1 MNDFRLF
8 PVQAST
14 LAPQV
19 DYIFFFLVALTVF
32 FTLAIAATIVAFMI
46 KYRRRSHDERPHG
59 IHGSNLLEFTWS
71 IIPFVI
77 AIGVFAWGA
86 VLYANIRRPP
96 DDALHVNVVGKQWM
110 WKVQHMEGKREINEL
125 HIPVGRPV
133 QLTLASE
140 DVIHSFYVPAFRT
153 KMDAVPGRY
162 TLTWFEATQP
172 GEYHLFCAEY
182 CGTLHSGMIGK
193 IVAMEP
199 AAFQEWLAGEKPG
212 NTMSVAQ
219 AGEQLFQQQGCAS
232 CHLGGP
238 SARGPMLGGIF
249 GRTVT
254 LTDGRTVKVDDNYLR
269 ESILNPQAKLVEGY
283 QPVMPTFQGL
293 LSEESVMQLIA
304 YVKSLP
310 PAGTEAPASA
320 SGHGSAG
327 AHGSTEAPRG
337 AEAH

>member
-1 MNDFRLF
+1 MNEFRLF

-19 DYIFFFLVALTVF
+19 DYLFFFLVALTIF
-32 FTLAIAATIVAFMI
+32 FSVAIAVTIVVFVI
-46 KYRRRSHDERPHG
+46 RYKRRSHDERPHG
-59 IHGSNLLEFTWS
+59 IHGSNLLEFAWS
-71 IIPFVI
+71 IIPFII
-77 AIGVFAWGA
+77 AIGVFGWGA

-96 DDALHVNVVGKQWM
+96 NDALHVNVVGKQWM
-110 WKVQHMEGKREINEL
+110 WKVQHMEGRREINEL
-125 HIPVGRPV
+125 HIPVGKPV

-199 AAFQEWLAGEKPG
+199 AAFQAWLAGDKG
-212 NTMSVAQ
+212 LSVAA
-219 AGEQLFQQQGCAS
+219 AGEQLFTQQGCAS

-238 SARGPMLGGIF
+238 AARGPLLGGIY
-249 GRTVT
+249 GKTIQ
-254 LTDGRTVKVDDNYLR
+254 LADGRTVVADDNYLR

-310 PAGTEAPASA
+310 PAGTEAQ
-320 SGHGSAG
+320 AG
-327 AHGSTEAPRG
+327 ATSHSG

>member
-19 DYIFFFLVALTVF
+19 DYLFFFLVALTVF
-32 FTLAIAATIVAFMI
+32 FTVAIAATIVAFMI
-46 KYRRRSHDERPHG
+46 RFKRRSHDERPHG
-59 IHGSNLLEFTWS
+59 IHGSNLLEFAWS
-71 IIPFVI
+71 IIPFI
-77 AIGVFAWGA
+77 ISIGIFGWGA

-96 DDALHVNVVGKQWM
+96 DDALYVNVVGKQWM
-110 WKVQHMEGKREINEL
+110 WKVQHMEGRREINEL
-125 HIPVGRPV
+125 HIPVGKPV
-133 QLTLASE
+133 QVTLASE

-193 IVAMEP
+193 IIAMDP
-199 AAFQEWLAGEKPG
+199 PAFQAWLAGDKG
-212 NTMSVAQ
+212 VSVAE
-219 AGEQLFQQQGCAS
+219 AGAQLFQQQGCAS

-238 SARGPMLGGIF
+238 GARGPLLGGIF
-249 GRTVT
+249 GKTVK
-254 LTDGRTVKVDDNYLR
+254 LTDGRTVTVDDNYLR

-283 QPVMPTFQGL
+283 QPIMPTFQGL

-310 PAGTEAPASA
+310 PAGAEAPSSA
-320 SGHGSAG
+320 K
-327 AHGSTEAPRG
+327 AHSG

>member
-32 FTLAIAATIVAFMI
+32 FTFAIAATIVAFMI
-46 KYRRRSHDERPHG
+46 KFRRRSHDERPHG

-71 IIPFVI
+71 IIPFII

-193 IVAMEP
+193 IIAME
-199 AAFQEWLAGEKPG
+199 AADFQAWLADDKSQI
-212 NTMSVAQ
+212 SVEQ

-238 SARGPMLGGIF
+238 SARGPMLGGIY

-254 LTDGRTVKVDDNYLR
+254 LADGSRVKVDDNYLR
-269 ESILNPQAKLVEGY
+269 ESILNPSAKLVEGY
-283 QPVMPTFQGL
+283 QPIMPTFQGL

-310 PAGTEAPASA
+310 PAGMEAPK
-320 SGHGSAG
+320 SAG
-327 AHGSTEAPRG
+327 AHGSTETHTG

>member
-14 LAPQV
+14 LAHQV
-19 DYIFFFLVALTVF
+19 DYLFFFLVALTIF
-32 FTLAIAATIVAFMI
+32 FTLAIAATIVVFMV
-46 KYRRRSHDERPHG
+46 KYRRRSWDERPHG

-71 IIPFVI
+71 IIPFI
-77 AIGVFAWGA
+77 ISIGFFAWGA

-96 DDALHVNVVGKQWM
+96 DDSLHVNVVGKQWM

-199 AAFQEWLAGEKPG
+199 SAFQAWLAGDKPG
-212 NTMSVAQ
+212 AAQSVAE
-219 AGEQLFQQQGCAS
+219 AGQQLFQQQGCAS

-238 SARGPMLGGIF
+238 SARGPALAGLYGS
-249 GRTVT
+249 TVK
-254 LTDGRTVKVDDNYLR
+254 LADGREVTADDNYLR
-269 ESILNPQAKLVEGY
+269 ESILNPQAKLVDGY
-283 QPVMPTFQGL
+283 QPLMPTFQGL

-310 PAGTEAPASA
+310 TAGGEARA
-320 SGHGSAG
+320 
-327 AHGSTEAPRG
+327 G
-337 AEAH
+337 AEAHGGAETHKGAEAH